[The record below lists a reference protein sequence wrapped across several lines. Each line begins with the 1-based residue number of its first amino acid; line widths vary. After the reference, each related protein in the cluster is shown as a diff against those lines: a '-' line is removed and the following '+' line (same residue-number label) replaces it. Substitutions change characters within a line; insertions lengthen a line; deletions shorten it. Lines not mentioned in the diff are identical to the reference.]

1 MTAAQSTRIL
11 SSPTA
16 VRGVRRGGRCAASCS
31 ARGGFSLFEL
41 LIAMSVIAIIAAV
54 AVPRY
59 ASSVGRYRAESA
71 ARRVAADLTLAQA
84 KARAASGVQFVSFNT
99 AAGSYTIAGVADLNH
114 PKSPYT
120 VNLAGDPYRVT
131 IGYADF
137 GGAPQAQF
145 DMFGNPA
152 FGGTVKL
159 YAGSYSSTVSLV
171 KQDGTV
177 SVQ

>member
-1 MTAAQSTRIL
+1 MTAAQAHHNPALPRRRPGRPS
-11 SSPTA
+11 
-16 VRGVRRGGRCAASCS
+16 RGALRGA
-31 ARGGFSLFEL
+31 GGFSLFEL

-84 KARAASGVQFVSFNT
+84 KARAASGVQFVNFNT

-120 VNLAGDPYRVT
+120 VNLAGEPYNVT

-137 GGAPQAQF
+137 GG
-145 DMFGNPA
+145 GRRR
-152 FGGTVKL
+152 
-159 YAGSYSSTVSLV
+159 SSTCSATPRSAAPSSFTRAVIPAPFRW
-171 KQDGTV
+171 
-177 SVQ
+177 